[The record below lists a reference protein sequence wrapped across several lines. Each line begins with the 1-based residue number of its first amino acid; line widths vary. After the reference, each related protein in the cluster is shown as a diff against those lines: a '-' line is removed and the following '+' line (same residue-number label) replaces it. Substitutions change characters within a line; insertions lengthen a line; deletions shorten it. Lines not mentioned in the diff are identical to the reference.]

1 MHYITTY
8 FLQRRPER
16 ETDDQDVGDQER
28 EDEQP
33 QVVVLK
39 EGDLSQEDLDA
50 EKKRVLESE
59 ESKILTKFN
68 EVE

>member
-1 MHYITTY
+1 MP
-8 FLQRRPER
+8 FLQRRPNSSTPDDPDHER
-16 ETDDQDVGDQER
+16 EDR

-50 EKKRVLESE
+50 EKQRAQDSE
-59 ESKILTKFN
+59 DSN
-68 EVE
+68 RPMP